1 MKTIGLL
8 GGMSWESSIV
18 YEQIINQEVR
28 ARLGGVHSAS
38 LLIRSYDFAQIERL
52 QAAGDWEQAGQ
63 LLAADAARLQDAGAQ
78 ILVLATNTMHQVYAQ
93 IAAAVSIPFP
103 HIADATG
110 AAVSAAGLSRV
121 GLLGT
126 RFTMER
132 GFYRDRLEAIHD
144 LKVLVPAEPDRAL
157 VHRVIYDE
165 LVQGVISDASR
176 RHYLEIIGRL
186 TEAGAEGV
194 IAGCTEIE
202 LLVTADDA
210 GLPYFPTTQLHAKA
224 AVDLAL
230 ARGRRPGG
238 DHLAAGRT
246 GQNVPSAAPRMASRP
261 KPPTMTVT
269 VQPAR
274 ASRREMG

>member
-8 GGMSWESSIV
+8 GGMSWESSIL

-52 QAAGDWEQAGQ
+52 QAAGDWQQAGH

-78 ILVLATNTMHQVYAQ
+78 ILVLATNTMHQVYDQ
-93 IAAAVSIPFP
+93 IAASVSIPFP

-110 AAVSAAGLSRV
+110 TAIRAAGLSRI

-132 GFYRDRLEAIHD
+132 GFYRDRLAATHQ
-144 LKVLVPAEPDRAL
+144 LKILVPAEADRAL
-157 VHRVIYDE
+157 VHQVIYSE
-165 LVQGVISDASR
+165 LVRGVISDASR
-176 RHYLEIIGRL
+176 QHYLEIIRRL
-186 TEAGAEGV
+186 TEQGAEGV

-202 LLVTADDA
+202 LLVAGDDT
-210 GLPYFPTTQLHAKA
+210 GLPYFPTTRLHAQA

-230 ARGRRPGG
+230 ARHADLLFWHGVRDQASDQTAGQIGIGFGAHCRN
-238 DHLAAGRT
+238 DLAALRDG
-246 GQNVPSAAPRMASRP
+246 SA
-261 KPPTMTVT
+261 
-269 VQPAR
+269 
-274 ASRREMG
+274 